1 MTLYVC
7 VCVCMSYV
15 YVDTSTLMFYFSMY
29 KEHDTSDQSHRLF
42 MCNELRLATSYALWS
57 FKSFR
62 IYVDVHVAK
71 NLNHF
76 EQILYL
82 TFLKILIG
90 LEYLKFG

>member
-1 MTLYVC
+1 
-7 VCVCMSYV
+7 MSYV
-15 YVDTSTLMFYFSMY
+15 YVDTSTLMIYFLIY
-29 KEHDTSDQSHRLF
+29 KQHDTRVQIHRLF

-57 FKSFR
+57 FKPFR

-82 TFLKILIG
+82 TLLKILRG